1 MEKLDPFDRNKSD
14 LSLLNKMFAG
24 AIEIKK

>member
-14 LSLLNKMFAG
+14 LIILNKMFAG
-24 AIEIKK
+24 NIELKK